1 MEEQKFQ
8 ERRKV
13 KDNNQQTENS
23 LACARVVCMPIGHTH
38 TGINNITGVISDQA
52 RAHVREGDAA
62 RPESAPY
69 RGGCAALARRLF
81 HDEMVAAWR
90 ERIFA
95 DGGQRGR
102 RRTRPSSDRSRLR
115 YGAIVVIPGGAATT
129 PLRVAARDPLG

>member
-13 KDNNQQTENS
+13 KDNNQQSENT

-38 TGINNITGVISDQA
+38 TGINNITGSVSDLA

-62 RPESAPY
+62 RPESTPY

-102 RRTRPSSDRSRLR
+102 RRKRPSSDRSRLR
-115 YGAIVVIPGGAATT
+115 Y
-129 PLRVAARDPLG
+129 